1 MPVTTFDPSE
11 GPSEEQ
17 MAAEASALEQGE
29 KIAQLQSEDRDR
41 RFQEVE
47 SSNED
52 AELIGGKFK
61 SQDDLLK
68 AYEEL
73 QKKLSN
79 PEATDEAEEPEVESA
94 EERVEEEVTEEEAPE
109 VDDTVKYMQQLGQE
123 FDSSGELSE
132 EAIEKLGSMDS
143 KELIKAYLKYNAQ
156 SQAQSLQQS
165 AVTDIQASIG
175 GPEAYSEMIAWAG
188 NNLSESE
195 IADFNAVTATNNPVA
210 IKFAVQALNSRFKE
224 GAGNEAE
231 LITRG
236 KRAASVQGYRSHA
249 ELARDIADPRY
260 SKDPAF
266 RADVEKKLSVSP
278 DLL

>member
-17 MAAEASALEQGE
+17 MAAEANALEQGE

-41 RFQEVE
+41 RYQEVE

-61 SQDDLLK
+61 NQDDLLK

-79 PEATDEAEEPEVESA
+79 PESTDEAVEA
-94 EERVEEEVTEEEAPE
+94 EEESTEQQVEEEVTEETSE
-109 VDDTVKYMQQLGQE
+109 VDETVQYMQQLGEE
-123 FDSSGELSE
+123 FGSSGELSE
-132 EAIEKLGSMDS
+132 EAIDKLGSMDS
-143 KELIKAYLKYNAQ
+143 KELIKAYLQYNAKT
-156 SQAQSLQQS
+156 QAQTLQQS
-165 AVTDIQASIG
+165 AVTDIQASVG
-175 GPEAYSEMIAWAG
+175 GEKAYSEMISWAS
-188 NNLSESE
+188 NNLGESE

-210 IKFAVQALNSRFKE
+210 IKFAVQALNARYKE
-224 GAGNEAE
+224 GAGSEAD
-231 LITRG
+231 LITSG
-236 KRAASVQGYRSHA
+236 KRAPSVQGYRSHA
-249 ELARDIADPRY
+249 ELSRDIADPRY
-260 SKDPAF
+260 SRDPAF
-266 RADVEKKLSVSP
+266 RADVERKLSVSP